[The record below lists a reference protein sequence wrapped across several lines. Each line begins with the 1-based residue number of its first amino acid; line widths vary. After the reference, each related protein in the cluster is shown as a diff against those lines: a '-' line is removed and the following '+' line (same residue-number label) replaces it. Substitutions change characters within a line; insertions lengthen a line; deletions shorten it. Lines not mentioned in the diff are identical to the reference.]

1 VVPEEALFRREES
14 LRQLLQVFVCFQV
27 IFQFVRVHRVISR
40 RSTVLVGGRNQFSG
54 WLAFMS
60 T

>member
-27 IFQFVRVHRVISR
+27 IFQFVRFHRVTSR

>member
-14 LRQLLQVFVCFQV
+14 LRQLLPVSVCFQV
-27 IFQFVRVHRVISR
+27 IFQFVRIRRVTSR
-40 RSTVLVGGRNQFSG
+40 WSRGLVGGRNQFSG
-54 WLAFMS
+54 WLAFMC